1 MLEDMRL
8 AGLAPKTQERY
19 VSAVVSLQK
28 HAGGISPDRIP
39 EKQVRAYLLKLRDDR
54 NCARGTFQVHFHGLK
69 FFYYRCLGYQWSLFT
84 IKRVGQPKKSRLP
97 VLTYPNQARAIIK
110 GLRIPLYKIF
120 AITLYVLGLRVED
133 AAPLTV
139 HSIDSANMAIR
150 VIGKGNKERILPLP
164 PVLLAL
170 LRKLWSTH
178 RHPELLFPN
187 QNGSGPIC
195 MKSFRTAF
203 RDSCNQAGL
212 PEKMIPHSLRHGFAT
227 ALLQAGVPLPQVK
240 ELLGHTDIA
249 TTQIYL
255 HLTDPM
261 REEIRPK
268 LDRLCCDLGLSE
280 LPSPDH
286 LLIDDQPKDNGQ
298 TGGDD
303 HE

>member
-164 PVLLAL
+164 PVLLAWLWQKPGLATAIVACTLVL
-170 LRKLWSTH
+170 LAVLGYVAERVAGGRGLFGAGRVVLWGA
-178 RHPELLFPN
+178 LA
-187 QNGSGPIC
+187 
-195 MKSFRTAF
+195 MV
-203 RDSCNQAGL
+203 
-212 PEKMIPHSLRHGFAT
+212 AT
-227 ALLQAGVPLPQVK
+227 ALIGSAFGVSV
-240 ELLGHTDIA
+240 
-249 TTQIYL
+249 
-255 HLTDPM
+255 
-261 REEIRPK
+261 
-268 LDRLCCDLGLSE
+268 
-280 LPSPDH
+280 
-286 LLIDDQPKDNGQ
+286 
-298 TGGDD
+298 
-303 HE
+303 